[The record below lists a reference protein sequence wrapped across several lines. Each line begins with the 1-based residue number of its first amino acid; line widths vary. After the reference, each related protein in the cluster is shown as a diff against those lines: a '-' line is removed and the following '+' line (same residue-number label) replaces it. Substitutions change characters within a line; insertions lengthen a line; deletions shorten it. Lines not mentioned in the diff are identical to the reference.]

1 MKDPLASCKVVEAL
15 AACAPTT
22 NTAQVGAIIDRAGYG
37 GVLFV
42 IHASTLTTGA
52 ATFTPSL
59 EHGDNSGLSD
69 TAAVTTKELGLVRT
83 LAGATFDGTKD
94 NTCYVFGY
102 AGNKRYVRLT
112 ITPASNAASA
122 QLDATAI
129 LVEGAAASVGG
140 LV

>member
-37 GVLFV
+37 GVLFL

-52 ATFTPSL
+52 ATFTPL
-59 EHGDNSGLSD
+59 VEHGDQANLSD
-69 TAAVTTKELGLVRT
+69 AVAVTTKELGLVRT

-94 NTCYVFGY
+94 NTCYVVGY
-102 AGNKRYVRLT
+102 AGGKRYCRLT
-112 ITPASNAASA
+112 ITPASNAAAAS
-122 QLDATAI
+122 LDAQAL
-129 LVEGAAASVGG
+129 LVEAAAASVGS